1 MDGGRRARRSKVR
14 RLIERRGH
22 ACVALSCATLLSLTA
37 QAQVPTQEEMFERL
51 QRLERRQADQ
61 DEKIKAQEEQIK
73 AKDAR
78 IDDLEDEVK
87 QLREQAGAPA
97 PSATAV
103 EAVAAEATPVP
114 EAETAP
120 ELGEVVAAEQYE
132 KFFGTYSPGRGFG
145 LVRNEMGEVR
155 FGIYTYV
162 RYLNSKGV
170 DDTYVNGLGQEVRL
184 DKRNDVELNKVKI
197 EFRGW
202 LIDPKFQYVLYSW
215 TNNAAMGQGAQV
227 VLGGNIKYAFSDA
240 FLLGAGILSLPTTRS
255 TSGNFPYWLAVDHRT
270 ASDEFFRGSYAT
282 GIFAYGKP
290 LPKTAYYVM
299 LANNLSQLGVD
310 AAQQDAELT
319 TFSGALW
326 YMPTTG
332 EFGPRS
338 GFGDF
343 EHHEDLATRLGVHFT
358 FSPEDRQSQ
367 PGADDIDNTQ
377 IRLSNGTIIFTP
389 GALAPGV
396 AVSDVKYYMT
406 DFDAGLKYRGFA
418 LEGEYYLRWLN
429 DIEAD
434 GPVPVDQMF
443 DHGFQLLASSMLW
456 PQTVQAY
463 SMNSY
468 IFGEFGDSW
477 ETTAGLNWWIFQRRE
492 LRLNVE
498 YIYAHQSPIGYTAVP
513 QLVGATG
520 SIFSTNLEM
529 SF

>member
-1 MDGGRRARRSKVR
+1 MGSGRRDQTSKGCGSARRP
-14 RLIERRGH
+14 GY
-22 ACVALSCATLLSLTA
+22 ACVAIACTALLGLPA
-37 QAQVPTQEEMFERL
+37 QAQVPSPEEMFERL
-51 QRLERRQADQ
+51 QRLEKRQAAQ
-61 DEKIKAQEEQIK
+61 DEQLKAQEEQLK

-78 IDDLEDEVK
+78 IDDLEGELK
-87 QLREQAGAPA
+87 QLKGQEAAPA
-97 PSATAV
+97 PDATPGA
-103 EAVAAEATPVP
+103 AVAADATPIP
-114 EAETAP
+114 DAQ
-120 ELGEVVAAEQYE
+120 ELGEVVAGEDYE
-132 KFFGTYSPGRGFG
+132 TFFGNYSPGRGFG
-145 LVRNEMGEVR
+145 LVRTDLGEVR

-162 RYLNSKGV
+162 RYLNSTGV
-170 DDTYVNGLGQEVRL
+170 DDTYVNGLGQEVKI
-184 DKRNDVELNKVKI
+184 DKRNDIELNKVKI

-202 LIDPKFQYVLYSW
+202 LLDPKFQYVLYSW

-227 VLGGNIKYAFSDA
+227 VLGGNVKYAFSDA

-270 ASDEFFRGSYAT
+270 AADEFFRGSYAT
-282 GIFAYGKP
+282 GVFAYGKP
-290 LPKTAYYVM
+290 LERTAYYVM

-326 YMPTTG
+326 WMPTTG

-343 EHHEDLATRLGVHFT
+343 EHHTDLATRLGVHFT

-396 AVSDVKYYMT
+396 AVRDVKYYMT
-406 DFDAGLKYRGFA
+406 DLDAGFKYRGFA

-434 GPVPVDQMF
+434 GPIPVDQMF

-477 ETTAGLNWWIFQRRE
+477 ETTAGLNWWIFRRRE
-492 LRLNVE
+492 LRLNLE